1 MADRLQVQRFEL
13 KYRLCEYK
21 AVEIRQFVKRYLRI
35 DPYGATQPDLSYP
48 VHSLY
53 IDSRSMKTYQDTIN
67 GTRNRYKLRIR
78 YYENGPDEPV
88 FFEIKR
94 RYNSVITKKR
104 AKVLRKHVPELLRG
118 RMPSMQHLVD
128 KTAKQLDALEQ
139 FCFLVNQIHARPKIH
154 VSYRREAYE
163 LENSNAVRI
172 TFDRDVKTQIETGL
186 DLRTSMDRPTDV
198 FGNYLILEIKFT
210 NRYPMWLQE
219 LTELFHLRQES
230 AAKYVDGVIRI
241 GPNRMIAV

>member
-1 MADRLQVQRFEL
+1 MADRLQEQRFEY
-13 KYRLCEYK
+13 KYRLSEYK

-53 IDSRSMKTYQDTIN
+53 IDSRSLKTYQDTIN
-67 GTRNRYKLRIR
+67 GNRNRYKLRIR
-78 YYENGPDEPV
+78 YYENGPEKPV

-94 RYNSVITKKR
+94 RFNNVIAKKR
-104 AKVLRKHVPELLRG
+104 AKVHRQYVPELLRG
-118 RMPSMQHLVD
+118 RMPTMQHLAEETP
-128 KTAKQLDALEQ
+128 KHLDALEH

-154 VSYRREAYE
+154 VRYKREAYE
-163 LENSNAVRI
+163 LESSNAVRI
-172 TFDRDVKTQIETGL
+172 TFDRNVQTQIETGL
-186 DLRTSMDRPTDV
+186 DLKTTLDRPTDV
-198 FGNYLILEIKFT
+198 FGNNVILEIKFT
-210 NRYPMWLQE
+210 NRYPFWLQE

-241 GPNRMIAV
+241 GPKRMVAV